1 MQPVWDL
8 PVRLFHWTLA
18 GLIGFSWWSAEN
30 HHLDWHMWSGF
41 AILTA
46 LIFRLLWGLFG
57 SSTARFKNFVRGPR
71 ALNRYLRGEWRGIGH
86 TPLGAL
92 GVVALLGATAI
103 QVGLGLFAED
113 EDGLFPAPLSRFVS
127 IDTSDKLRDIH
138 EAWFNVVLGLIILH
152 LAAIAFYRVV
162 RKQRLTAPMI
172 TGMGAIDAEAE
183 PMRPG
188 KWWVALLCLVA
199 ALAITRWIVA
209 GAPPFS
215 P

>member
-1 MQPVWDL
+1 VQPVWDL

-127 IDTSDKLRDIH
+127 IDTSDKLSDIH

>member
-1 MQPVWDL
+1 VQPVWDL